1 MTDINDAVAES
12 GYGEEE
18 QRALRSVLRKL
29 GLSEN
34 GMTEEEMA
42 EFSQPKI
49 TTTDD
54 PMAWPNFSDKEAY
67 IRAGLGF
74 FDKEGVFRF
83 TYQKYPD
90 VRDLS
95 AYLELRADNL
105 VTWDGLPRNPAR
117 G

>member
-1 MTDINDAVAES
+1 MSDRNDAVAES
-12 GYGEEE
+12 GYSAED
-18 QRALRSVLRKL
+18 QRAIREVLKKL
-29 GLSEN
+29 GLSET
-34 GMTEEEMA
+34 GMTEEEAA

-49 TTTDD
+49 TTTQD
-54 PMAWPNFSDKEAY
+54 PMDWPNFSDKEAY

-90 VRDLS
+90 VKDLS
-95 AYLELRADNL
+95 AYLELRAGNL
-105 VTWDGLPRNPAR
+105 VTWDGMPRNPAR